1 MNKTTAIKRT
11 GNGAMIPVTREEL
24 RAMGAE
30 VGTEVQVTITD
41 GKMTVAKTD
50 SAYERTR
57 ASAEKMGKRYA
68 HTLKLFGQ

>member
-1 MNKTTAIKRT
+1 
-11 GNGAMIPVTREEL
+11 
-24 RAMGAE
+24 MGAV
-30 VGTEVQVTITD
+30 VGTEVQVSVTD

-50 SAYERTR
+50 SSYERTR